1 MKIDRKNPK
10 KDNILFALN
19 PVDLMKVAS
28 ADCIISDHG
37 LHALQLLLKLSD
49 ITFVD
54 VWHGIPFKGFTA
66 DDFTIQH
73 QYDEIWVSSA
83 LLKRLYVEK
92 FGFKEAMVQATG
104 LGRTDLI
111 LDYHT
116 DQSQIH
122 GFSWYGKI
130 P

>member
-1 MKIDRKNPK
+1 MDRHYFGEIKK

-66 DDFTIQH
+66 DDFTIQQ

-83 LLKRLYVEK
+83 LLKDSMSKNLVLRRPWCRRQ
-92 FGFKEAMVQATG
+92 GWAAPT
-104 LGRTDLI
+104 
-111 LDYHT
+111 
-116 DQSQIH
+116 
-122 GFSWYGKI
+122 
-130 P
+130 